1 MQYLKKIAYFAFKP
15 ADKTLTSMYKFN
27 ASLYMYTYNPFEFY
41 TREAFTRLK
50 HFLVL
55 CFLS

>member
-27 ASLYMYTYNPFEFY
+27 ASLYTYNPFEFY

-50 HFLVL
+50 HFLFYV
-55 CFLS
+55 F